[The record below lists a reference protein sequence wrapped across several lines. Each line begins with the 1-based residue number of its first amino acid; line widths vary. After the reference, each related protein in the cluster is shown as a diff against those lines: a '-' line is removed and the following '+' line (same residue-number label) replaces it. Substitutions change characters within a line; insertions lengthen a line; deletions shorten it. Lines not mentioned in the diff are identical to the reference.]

1 MRIDV
6 HEILHTLFHHLD
18 IDEIILVKDGLKI
31 GLTSSSKLTID
42 DTTFH
47 APKKIN
53 HYSDDLII
61 CNFKCSDVLSHFT
74 KDNKT
79 LKVSEPDEK
88 GKRIVTKK

>member
-31 GLTSSSKLTID
+31 GLTASSKLIID

-53 HYSDDLII
+53 HYWDNLEYCSFTCCDL
-61 CNFKCSDVLSHFT
+61 LSHFT